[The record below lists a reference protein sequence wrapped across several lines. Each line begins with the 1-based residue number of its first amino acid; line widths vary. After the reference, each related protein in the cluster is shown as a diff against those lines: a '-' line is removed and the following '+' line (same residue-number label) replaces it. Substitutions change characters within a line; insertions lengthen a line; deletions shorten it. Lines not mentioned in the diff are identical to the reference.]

1 MFTLARDLGMTV
13 HELLEGEAAPLST
26 TEAHDWRIFYTM
38 EAEEKAKRA
47 KQPRR

>member
-13 HELLEGEAAPLST
+13 HELLEGEPAPLST
-26 TEAHDWRIFYTM
+26 VEAHDWRIFYRL

-47 KQPRR
+47 RQPKR